1 MPIRQI
7 RQRRELVEVYPVLCL
22 SQLRRQL
29 DARLRPV
36 LREQEFA
43 RFDLPRGI
51 ETVQRVAEALARYRQ
66 RPGSDRVV
74 K

>member
-1 MPIRQI
+1 M
-7 RQRRELVEVYPVLCL
+7 E
-22 SQLRRQL
+22 QLRRQL